1 MQEVKELWRE
11 EIVARWLLKVR
22 RGLGKKKLQQQPGRK
37 RIFSRSEKTYLC
49 VFVFQLLEL
58 EEDLQQQR
66 FLPLSI
72 LGCG

>member
-1 MQEVKELWRE
+1 MARRNRREAAEVIQEGPREE
-11 EIVARWLLKVR
+11 EIVESDTEEEEIL
-22 RGLGKKKLQQQPGRK
+22 
-37 RIFSRSEKTYLC
+37 RSEKPHLC

-58 EEDLQQQR
+58 EVDLQQQR